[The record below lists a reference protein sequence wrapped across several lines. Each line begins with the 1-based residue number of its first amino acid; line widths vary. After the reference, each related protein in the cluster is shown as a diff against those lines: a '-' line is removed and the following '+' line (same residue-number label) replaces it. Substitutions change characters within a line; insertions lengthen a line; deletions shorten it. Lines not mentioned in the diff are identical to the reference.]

1 MGARLAGTTT
11 TYARRG
17 TAGAIV
23 TKLLLGAPLLLLTP
37 AIYYSLTTPFS
48 LLDDYLYGANLREV
62 LVFKDVG
69 SFLDWAQRN
78 FLSSEIWRF
87 RPFWELAN
95 GFALAAYG
103 KTPLLHHLSRWI
115 LHLAS
120 VAMFVSAVAIVIGA
134 DRNGAST
141 KANGFAHSS
150 QALVPIALMVYIW
163 LFFPNSPV
171 SRLQPQEVHTVFFLG
186 LCNWMAALLLVEPA
200 TASAARAYLT
210 RVLLCLGCLGIS
222 WSKEVNV
229 GIAACPFLFQLAL
242 LFWRSRRAR
251 LEIAS
256 SLLLFS
262 ISALAALRVYAAS
275 RNAGVGYGEVFGTA
289 DFVSNVKSVLGGL
302 LQGRTSMLF
311 TACFMGLGITLCIF
325 VARRWRQRGL
335 DCKLLFLA
343 FMSVQFVTLFL
354 ALCLSYDVALR
365 YWYPLIPLLATSM
378 ALASYSIVGAASG
391 KSKATARVT
400 KISLVAFIGLY
411 IACNYSNF
419 LFQTIV
425 QHSAGTLEQRTIEE
439 VTHLLKDDQPVWIV
453 RTGDEYED
461 KLIGHFNEGSFFT
474 ILEAHHDL
482 VFTWKPTALPY
493 YYEISRSMPAEPSTL
508 VWSADNR
515 RSYEL
520 FSMASAVAAFLQ
532 GGEPYLSR
540 DAGVASFHRYRWSIY
555 RVAGEDR
562 PRIIGAEFDI
572 YFDRPTRSL
581 IYVKSPCAAE
591 DAHVRFYLHVAA
603 QDRRDYSTERSK
615 RLGVEELGFHLKDK
629 GGRVGDDCIAHVK
642 LPSYAIY
649 SLSTGRVDPERGR
662 IWSEDFFF
670 YEGRG
675 DATGTRKIE

>member
-1 MGARLAGTTT
+1 M
-11 TYARRG
+11 
-17 TAGAIV
+17 
-23 TKLLLGAPLLLLTP
+23 
-37 AIYYSLTTPFS
+37 TPFS
-48 LLDDYLYGANLREV
+48 LLDDYLYGENLRDV

-69 SFLDWAQRN
+69 SFLNWAHRN
-78 FLSSEIWRF
+78 FFSSDIWRF

-103 KTPLLHHLSRWI
+103 KTPPLHHLSRWI

-120 VAMFVSAVAIVIGA
+120 VAMFVSAVAIVLGA
-134 DRNGAST
+134 ERNGAST
-141 KANGFAHSS
+141 RTNGFAHSS
-150 QALVPIALMVYIW
+150 QVLVPIALMVYIW

-171 SRLQPQEVHTVFFLG
+171 SRLQPQEIHTVFFLG
-186 LCNWMAALLLVEPA
+186 LCNWIAALLLVEPA

-210 RVLLCLGCLGIS
+210 RILLCLGCLGIS

-242 LFWRSRRAR
+242 LFWRSQRVR
-251 LEIAS
+251 LEITS
-256 SLLLFS
+256 SLLLLS
-262 ISALAALRVYAAS
+262 IFALATLRVYAAS
-275 RNAGVGYGEVFGTA
+275 RNAGVGYGEVFSTA
-289 DFVSNVKSVLGGL
+289 DLISNIKSVLGSL
-302 LQGRTSMLF
+302 FQGRTSMLI
-311 TACFMGLGITLCIF
+311 TACFMGLGVTLCIF

-343 FMSVQFVTLFL
+343 FLSVQFVTLFL

-378 ALASYSIVGAASG
+378 AFASYFIVGAASG
-391 KSKATARVT
+391 KSEAMVRAT
-400 KISLVAFIGLY
+400 KICLIAFIGFY

-419 LFQTIV
+419 LFQIIV
-425 QHSAGTLEQRTIEE
+425 QHSAGTLEQKTIEE
-439 VTHLLKDDQPVWIV
+439 VTHLLEDDQPVWIV

-474 ILEAHHDL
+474 ALEARHDL
-482 VFTWKPTALPY
+482 VFTWKPIALPY
-493 YYEISRSMPAEPSTL
+493 YYEISRSMPAEPSAL

-540 DAGVASFHRYRWSIY
+540 DAGIASFHRYRWNIY

-562 PRIIGAEFDI
+562 PRIIDAEFDI

-649 SLSTGRVDPERGR
+649 SLSTGRVDPKRGR

-675 DATGTRKIE
+675 DATGTRKVE